1 MWFLVELFSIL
12 LGGSSCLGLELML
25 KYYSFVT
32 HVIDLS
38 LELRSEIQFLLQF
51 GRPDYPPLV
60 LAGLSGFHKFKT
72 ENQQT
77 LNSFVLKRVST

>member
-38 LELRSEIQFLLQF
+38 LDSDLKFSFCCSSV
-51 GRPDYPPLV
+51 GRIIRPLYWPDYPVFTDSKL
-60 LAGLSGFHKFKT
+60 
-72 ENQQT
+72 
-77 LNSFVLKRVST
+77 